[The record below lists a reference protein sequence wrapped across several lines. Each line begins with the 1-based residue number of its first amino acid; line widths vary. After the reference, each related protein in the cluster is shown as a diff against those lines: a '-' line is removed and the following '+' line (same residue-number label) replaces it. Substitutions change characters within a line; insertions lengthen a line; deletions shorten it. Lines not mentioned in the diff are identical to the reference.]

1 MNTDTEFPER
11 IQQGADGKYRWTYK
25 LHMLKTSSII
35 SEVFWALLITCL
47 ITWFIVF
54 CLLLFSGEMSWEQFF
69 ASLGM
74 IVLVLAILCV
84 LCIPAYLIVA
94 AMYGWYYIIRFTMD
108 EDGIT
113 HEQLPRQM
121 KKAQTLGCI
130 VALVGLLAKRPTTAG
145 SGMLAASHSQL
156 YSRFTH
162 VKSVK
167 AKRRQHL
174 IRVNETLTRNMIYVC
189 DEDYDFVYD
198 YISSRCK
205 KARK

>member
-1 MNTDTEFPER
+1 MNTDTEFTER

-145 SGMLAASHSQL
+145 SGLAALQPFHPREVGEGQAPAAPHTSERNPYPQHDIRL
-156 YSRFTH
+156 
-162 VKSVK
+162 
-167 AKRRQHL
+167 RRGL
-174 IRVNETLTRNMIYVC
+174 RLRL
-189 DEDYDFVYD
+189 
-198 YISSRCK
+198 
-205 KARK
+205 